1 LYHPCAFN
9 ESGNVNSAAD
19 DGKGKK
25 QSRVRKKGKGRTG
38 HPGCIYITEEKELKG
53 T

>member
-1 LYHPCAFN
+1 MSQ
-9 ESGNVNSAAD
+9 ETNSAAG

-38 HPGCIYITEEKELKG
+38 PPGCIYITEEKELKG
-53 T
+53 TQIR